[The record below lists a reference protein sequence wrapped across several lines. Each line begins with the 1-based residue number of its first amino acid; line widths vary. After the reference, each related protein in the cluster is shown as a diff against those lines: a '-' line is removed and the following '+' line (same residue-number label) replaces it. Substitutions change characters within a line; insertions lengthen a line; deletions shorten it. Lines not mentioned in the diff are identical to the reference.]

1 MATGGDGRRRVA
13 RPAFLRH
20 FCKNIASRRRFPCAL
35 LYIMQTET
43 TFSCKFSCVP
53 GFRGVPS
60 VLIAGVRRP
69 RRCGGRCLADGQG
82 VALLP
87 LRLPPVSAPVAVGP
101 EHWPRGDSS
110 PLLPPPLFFGGDGRP
125 LVVAALLWCSP
136 SPAVLL
142 GALALGSS
150 LLGVVIYGSIFK
162 CFQPRPQLT
171 RAHAWGLAMLF
182 PAPLP
187 SAGPLAAF

>member
-43 TFSCKFSCVP
+43 AFSCKFSCVP

>member
-1 MATGGDGRRRVA
+1 M
-13 RPAFLRH
+13 
-20 FCKNIASRRRFPCAL
+20 
-35 LYIMQTET
+35 
-43 TFSCKFSCVP
+43 
-53 GFRGVPS
+53 
-60 VLIAGVRRP
+60 
-69 RRCGGRCLADGQG
+69 
-82 VALLP
+82 ALLP

>member
-87 LRLPPVSAPVAVGP
+87 LRLPPVSAPVAVDP

-125 LVVAALLWCSP
+125 LVVAALLWCFL

-150 LLGVVIYGSIFK
+150 LLGVVTYGSIFK
-162 CFQPRPQLT
+162 CFQSRPQLT
-171 RAHAWGLAMLF
+171 RAHA
-182 PAPLP
+182 
-187 SAGPLAAF
+187 